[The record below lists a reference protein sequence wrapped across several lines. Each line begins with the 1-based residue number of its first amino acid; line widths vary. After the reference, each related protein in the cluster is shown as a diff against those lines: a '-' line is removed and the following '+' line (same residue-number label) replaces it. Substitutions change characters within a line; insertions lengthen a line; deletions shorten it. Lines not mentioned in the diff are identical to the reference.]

1 MSNKLYRTCV
11 LILPPFQNLS
21 TIGNVPDDKD
31 IALGVLFQS
40 GNDASVE
47 IINLLEMA
55 FIELTYQCGYPCI
68 YIFIYLCKKLLSFCC
83 SFQDVVGG
91 YECECAIGMTR
102 TNCDININDC
112 APGSCLNGG
121 FCNVS
126 CVIDQRYI
134 LITAPKGCIYFI
146 SIAINITI

>member
-68 YIFIYLCKKLLSFCC
+68 YIFIYL
-83 SFQDVVGG
+83 
-91 YECECAIGMTR
+91 
-102 TNCDININDC
+102 
-112 APGSCLNGG
+112 
-121 FCNVS
+121 
-126 CVIDQRYI
+126 
-134 LITAPKGCIYFI
+134 
-146 SIAINITI
+146 